1 MDVGNFFT
9 DPTAAINCESESQ
22 CVFQYTVTR
31 FTDGFSMTKDMG
43 HGIQPPVRNSMED
56 FSML

>member
-22 CVFQYTVTR
+22 CVFQYTVKTIHR
-31 FTDGFSMTKDMG
+31 WFFYDMG